1 MMHQTMFAPMIWF
14 FIIWSLLI
22 LIGAI
27 LLVNYLTGGREN
39 KAVQIL
45 KERLAKGEI
54 TEEEYNR
61 LNKVVKRDK

>member
-14 FIIWSLLI
+14 FILWSVLI

-27 LLVNYLTGGREN
+27 LVMNYLTGGREN
-39 KAVQIL
+39 PSVQIL

-61 LNKVVKRDK
+61 LKKILKQDK